1 MATPSTMRTVSF
13 YSLPRTL
20 QDRLRGAIV
29 DGLAPAPLARQA
41 GGPRRERLGFAITG
55 GALLAVVVLFL
66 VGYGSLTSSLSR
78 HGLVALALFVALPA
92 AAVFAYVEARKHL
105 STVAS
110 FPVPRGVYLFPSCVI
125 DATTAELRVYPL
137 VEGQLSGAGSAVTAA
152 FPGRSFT
159 FAADATSPAD
169 LAGAAREAQS
179 SLSAALAANDQ
190 DRLTELDPLLEPRF
204 SSPVGP
210 GAAFQL
216 RIPAW
221 ERLGWAIGLGVG
233 VVFGGTT
240 FVMRNATSDALRF
253 SRARRDDTAAS
264 YRSYLL
270 YGTTHAREVER
281 TLLPRAA
288 LREASAR
295 STVEAIREFR
305 ATFPDTDIEPEVD
318 EALHV
323 AMLAELERA
332 KAVGKLS
339 ALTAFAAAYPDHG
352 LAKELGAA
360 KHAIYMKERARITA
374 ALPASA
380 RAQTE
385 PAITELLAAVERL
398 GPTVEVR
405 FRRRP
410 GGRFGLADK
419 TIAKTPTWNG
429 PISYLTRYF
438 DAAHHKAREEELA
451 KALVAGLASLFDPEL
466 VTVVASAAEPDTTRF
481 EDPLPSVTVPT
492 LFVLHGA
499 DWSGHTYTSRKPRV
513 TIMGLNF
520 HFEGALVLPPG
531 ARKYDVK
538 DKVWKG
544 VTVPQIHASGSEPGI
559 EERLYGDM
567 ARGAYEAF
575 QKRLLADF
583 LPP

>member
-1 MATPSTMRTVSF
+1 MRTVSF
-13 YSLPRTL
+13 YTLPRTL

-29 DGLAPAPLARQA
+29 EGLAPAPLARRA
-41 GGPRRERLGFAITG
+41 GGPRRERIGFGAAG
-55 GALLAVVVLFL
+55 LALLGVLLLFIA
-66 VGYGSLTSSLSR
+66 GYGSLTSSLSR
-78 HGLVALALFVALPA
+78 HGFAALALYVALPA
-92 AAVFAYVEARKHL
+92 AAVFAYVAARRHL
-105 STVAS
+105 SVVAS
-110 FPVPRGVYLFPSCVI
+110 FPVPRGVYLFPACVV
-125 DATTAELRVYPL
+125 DATTADLRVYPL
-137 VEGQLSGAGSAVTAA
+137 TEGQLSGAGPLVTAS
-152 FPGRSFT
+152 FPGQRFT
-159 FAADATSPAD
+159 FSADAKGPPD
-169 LAGAAREAQS
+169 LAGASLAAQS
-179 SLSAALAANDQ
+179 VLSAALAANDQ
-190 DRLTELDPLLEPRF
+190 DRLAELDPLLEPRF

-210 GAAFQL
+210 GAAYRL
-216 RIPAW
+216 RVPSW
-221 ERLGWAIGLGVG
+221 ERFGWAIGLGVG

-240 FVMRNATSDALRF
+240 FFMRNATSDALRF
-253 SRARRDDTAAS
+253 SRARRDDTSAS

-305 ATFPDTDIEPEVD
+305 TAFSDTDIEPEV
-318 EALHV
+318 EQALHA

-332 KAVGKLS
+332 KTVGKLS
-339 ALTAFAAAYPDHG
+339 ALTAFAKAYPDHG

-374 ALPASA
+374 ALPAAA

-385 PAITELLAAVERL
+385 PAVVELLAAVERL

-429 PISYLTRYF
+429 PVSYLTRYF
-438 DAAHHKAREEELA
+438 DAAHHKAREEALA
-451 KALVAGLASLFDPEL
+451 KGLVAGLTSLFDPEL
-466 VTVVASAAEPDTTRF
+466 VTVVASAAEPDTARF
-481 EDPLPSVTVPT
+481 EDPLPAVTVPT

-499 DWSGHTYTSRKPRV
+499 DWSGHTYTSRKPRA
-513 TIMGLNF
+513 TIMGLTF
-520 HFEGALVLPPG
+520 HFEGALVLPSG
-531 ARKYDVK
+531 ARKYAAK

-544 VTVPQIHASGSEPGI
+544 ITIPQIQASGTEPGI

-567 ARGAYEAF
+567 SGEAYGAF
-575 QKRLLADF
+575 QKRLLSDF
-583 LPP
+583 LTH